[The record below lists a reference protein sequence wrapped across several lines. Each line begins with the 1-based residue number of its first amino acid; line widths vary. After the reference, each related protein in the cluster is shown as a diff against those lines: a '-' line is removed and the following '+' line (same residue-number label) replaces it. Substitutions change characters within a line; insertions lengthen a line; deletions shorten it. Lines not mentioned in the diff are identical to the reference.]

1 LVEIVSNDISR
12 ECFAWMDVLKLAKTL
27 VILKGKRNMCVGERE
42 RERERKRDKEQKE
55 KDERY
60 L

>member
-1 LVEIVSNDISR
+1 
-12 ECFAWMDVLKLAKTL
+12 MDVLKLAKTL